1 MTDEK
6 MKTDQTAIE
15 ADQGTTSEAH
25 DSALVPSGAEAKEAL
40 ESVERESEEKR
51 KALIQEAFDALAQ
64 TRDVMKLLGEG
75 KNKEALDLLT
85 LVTGKLD
92 LVIAREPSLALA
104 PIDIQAS
111 VVNVMGSAS
120 VLELLVEDARSALRA
135 GRVQEARALLSNLAS
150 EIVIETT
157 QLPMATYPA
166 AIKLA
171 ARHIDEGKPDEAKL
185 VLMAALGSLV
195 ISRQVMPLPLINA
208 RNLLKRAESLA
219 EKADRS
225 ADEEQELAAVLDGA
239 AAQIRRA
246 EILGYGTR
254 DEIKALQSHI
264 RELKRKTEG
273 GRFGKKWF
281 EEAKASLMR
290 LFKSSEKAGSGA
302 EKAGVKP

>member
-1 MTDEK
+1 MTDE

-25 DSALVPSGAEAKEAL
+25 DSAMVPSGAEAKEAL
-40 ESVERESEEKR
+40 ETVERESEEKR
-51 KALIQEAFDALAQ
+51 KALTQEAIDALAQ
-64 TRDVMKLLGEG
+64 TRDAIKLLGEG
-75 KNKEALDLLT
+75 KNHEALDLLT

-92 LVIAREPSLALA
+92 LVIARDPSLALV
-104 PIDIQAS
+104 PVDIQAAM
-111 VVNVMGSAS
+111 VNVMGSAIM
-120 VLELLVEDARSALRA
+120 LEQLVDDARSALRA
-135 GRVQEARALLSNLAS
+135 GRVQEARVLLSNLAS

-157 QLPMATYPA
+157 QLPMATYPE

-185 VLMAALGSLV
+185 VLMAALGSLI

-208 RNLLKRAESLA
+208 RSLLKRAESLA
-219 EKADRS
+219 EKAGRS

-239 AAQIRRA
+239 TAQIRRA

-254 DEIKALQSHI
+254 DEIKVLQSHI

-273 GRFGKKWF
+273 GRSGKKWF

-290 LFKSSEKAGSGA
+290 LFKSSEKAGSGT
-302 EKAGVKP
+302 EKAGG